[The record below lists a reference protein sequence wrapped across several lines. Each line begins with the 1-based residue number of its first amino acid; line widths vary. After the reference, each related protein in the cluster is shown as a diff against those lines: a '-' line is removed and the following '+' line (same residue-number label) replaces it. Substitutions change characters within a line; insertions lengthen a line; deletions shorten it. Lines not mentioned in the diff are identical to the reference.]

1 MGDGLFMKLWLA
13 LLFFCCVLGGKTEA
27 AEDQGK
33 LRVLLTN
40 DDGIHA
46 EGLAA
51 LAREMRTL
59 DAEVTVVAPSEDHS
73 GYSHAITYRDPF
85 RAEEVRSESG
95 ELFGY
100 SVNGTPAD
108 AALLGI
114 NGLLADKRPDIVV
127 SGINRGENLGAVAHL
142 SGTVGAAMEATSLG
156 IPAIAISLGRAQQ
169 MDYSYAARVAK
180 SLVLLV
186 RKHGL
191 PLGTCL
197 NVNVPALSENQIKG
211 IVVVPQSNWRGSI
224 FHEQRKD
231 LFGKP
236 YYLRGFSPEP
246 PEAPADTDVGAFAR
260 GSVTVTPIM
269 LDWTNKGMLKDLATW
284 GIGKNPQ

>member
-1 MGDGLFMKLWLA
+1 MSRRVILSWLVVI
-13 LLFFCCVLGGKTEA
+13 VLCEVMWRSSEA
-27 AEDQGK
+27 AEGQGK
-33 LRVLLTN
+33 FRILVTN

-51 LAREMRTL
+51 VAKELRTL
-59 DAEVTVVAPSEDHS
+59 DAEVLVVAPSEDRS

-85 RAEEVRSESG
+85 RAEEIRSESG
-95 ELFGY
+95 ELLGY

-114 NGLLADKRPDIVV
+114 TGLQADRRPDVVV

-142 SGTVGAAMEATSLG
+142 SGTVGAAMEATTLG
-156 IPAIAISLGRAQQ
+156 IPAIAISLGRAPK
-169 MDYSYAARVAK
+169 MDYAYAAQVAK

-197 NVNVPALSENQIKG
+197 NVNVPALPASQIKG

-231 LFGKP
+231 LFGKL

-246 PEAPADTDVGAFAR
+246 PEAPADSDVGAFAR

-269 LDWTNKGMLKDLATW
+269 LDWTNKPLLKEMGDW
-284 GIGKNPQ
+284 GIGKELK

>member
-1 MGDGLFMKLWLA
+1 MSRGAVLLGLAFVVFCGNMWGRVNAADG
-13 LLFFCCVLGGKTEA
+13 
-27 AEDQGK
+27 QGK
-33 LRVLLTN
+33 FRILVTN

-51 LAREMRTL
+51 LARSLRSL
-59 DAEVTVVAPSEDHS
+59 DAEVLVVAPSEDRS

-85 RAEEVRSESG
+85 RAEEVRAPSG
-95 ELFGY
+95 ELLGY
-100 SVNGTPAD
+100 GVNGTPAD

-114 NGLLADKRPDIVV
+114 SGLQADQRPDIVV
-127 SGINRGENLGAVAHL
+127 SGINRGENLGSVAHL
-142 SGTVGAAMEATSLG
+142 SGTVGAAMEATTLG
-156 IPAIAISLGRAQQ
+156 IPAIAISLGRAPQ
-169 MDYSYAARVAK
+169 MDYSYAAQVAK

-186 RKHGL
+186 RKNGL

-197 NVNVPALSENQIKG
+197 NVNVPALPASQIKG
-211 IVVVPQSNWRGSI
+211 IVIVPQSNWRGSI

-246 PEAPADTDVGAFAR
+246 PEAPANSDVGAFAR

-269 LDWTNKGMLKDLATW
+269 LDWTNRSMLKEMDNW
-284 GIGKNPQ
+284 GIGKELK

>member
-1 MGDGLFMKLWLA
+1 MSRRVILSWLVVV
-13 LLFFCCVLGGKTEA
+13 VLCEAMWRSSEA
-27 AEDQGK
+27 AEGQGK
-33 LRVLLTN
+33 FRILVTN

-51 LAREMRTL
+51 VAKELHTL
-59 DAEVTVVAPSEDHS
+59 DAEVVVVAPSEDRS

-85 RAEEVRSESG
+85 RAEEIRSESG
-95 ELFGY
+95 ELLGY

-114 NGLLADKRPDIVV
+114 TGLQADRRPDVVV

-142 SGTVGAAMEATSLG
+142 SGTVGAAMEATTLG
-156 IPAIAISLGRAQQ
+156 IPAIAISLGRAPK
-169 MDYSYAARVAK
+169 MDYAYAAQVAK
-180 SLVLLV
+180 SFVLLV
-186 RKHGL
+186 RKNGL

-197 NVNVPALSENQIKG
+197 NVNVPALPASQIKG
-211 IVVVPQSNWRGSI
+211 IAVVPQSNWRGSI

-246 PEAPADTDVGAFAR
+246 PEAPADSDVGAFTR

-269 LDWTNKGMLKDLATW
+269 LDWTNKPLLKEMEDW
-284 GIGKNPQ
+284 GIGKELK